1 MGNTH
6 RFILKKYGTI
16 LGVLLAFLGFT
27 LSSCKKMYGSPSVEY
42 GTPSATFIV
51 NGKVESSGTN
61 QPIQNIRV
69 IMQGDTTM
77 TDAAGS
83 YQIIDAHENPSRQKF
98 PIQFQDIDGNL
109 QGEYNNLDTVVEFK
123 NPQFT
128 NGETSKEF
136 DIKLKPKK

>member
-1 MGNTH
+1 MANTH
-6 RFILKKYGTI
+6 RFFLKSYSTI
-16 LGVLLAFLGFT
+16 LGILLTFLGFAQ
-27 LSSCKKMYGSPSVEY
+27 SSCAKLYGSPSVEY

-51 NGKVESSGTN
+51 NGKVESSVTN
-61 QPIQNIRV
+61 NPIQNIRV

-98 PIQFQDIDGNL
+98 PIRFQDIDGNL
-109 QGEYNNLDTVVEFK
+109 QGEYSNLDTVVEFK
-123 NPQFT
+123 DPQFT

-136 DIKLKPKK
+136 DIQLKPKK